1 MFTAL
6 KCLSHRLLLAVMVLA
21 LGTAPLVVQSVA
33 WGLML
38 VEYSRT
44 TTFTAAVEMTFDG
57 EHPCRLCREVQKQQ
71 HEGEQ
76 KHQTPSAP
84 RDLVLYHVAGSAS
97 TRPAE
102 TFRQPQARSHEAAL
116 LVIRTQ
122 RPPVPPPRHV
132 A

>member
-1 MFTAL
+1 MSRSL
-6 KCLSHRLLLAVMVLA
+6 KCLGHRLLLAVMLLA

-44 TTFTAAVEMTFDG
+44 STFTAAVEMTFDG
-57 EHPCRLCREVQKQQ
+57 EHPCSLCREVQKQQ
-71 HEGEQ
+71 HEGEKQ
-76 KHQTPSAP
+76 QQTTPAP
-84 RDLVLYHVAGSAS
+84 RDLVLYHVAGSAN

-102 TFRQPQARSHEAAL
+102 TFSQPQKRSHEAAL
-116 LVIRTQ
+116 LLTRTP
-122 RPPVPPPRHV
+122 RPPVPPPRLR